1 MNTFEL
7 KTARNHIGNNVEC
20 AYSIIH
26 VCVQHH
32 ILAHTLLPVVQRF
45 FFAGVNFFA
54 AQLFF
59 AGATFFFLLVR
70 LFFCWCDFFLLAQPF
85 FPGANLFS
93 IAHL

>member
-1 MNTFEL
+1 MNTFAL

-45 FFAGVNFFA
+45 FFAGVTFFA

-59 AGATFFFLLVR
+59 AGATFFFCWCGFFLLVR
-70 LFFCWCDFFLLAQPF
+70 LFLLAQPF

>member
-45 FFAGVNFFA
+45 FFAGVTFFCGITFFCWCDFFFVGA
-54 AQLFF
+54 A
-59 AGATFFFLLVR
+59 FFLLVR
-70 LFFCWCDFFLLAQPF
+70 LFLLAQPF